1 MDIIISTITE
11 NALLLGIISAG
22 IVAVILISRF
32 FAIIMLILNKVN
44 DFFVDRFSSPQGQE
58 IYTETISYYKKWLTL
73 ITLFVV
79 IDIVLLIIPKTNTMR
94 YLEYGL
100 GLSIALIIAWL
111 GSRLFDNFFQAYLLE
126 SAINRKING
135 ELLVVANIIADGLII
150 LIVLS
155 IFAQTHQINLVA
167 LTASL
172 GIGGIAIAFAAQ
184 QTLSQLLGG
193 IVLYIDRPFIVDDY
207 IGLPDGT
214 FGRVESI
221 GLRSTKIR
229 NSGKGTLS
237 IIPNNSLTQMAV
249 ENYSGARKVL
259 TLVSLT
265 FSREVSESEKAM
277 IRQQILDSSKDIFG
291 LDSRST
297 EVTFTDFKSDA
308 GDVITQA
315 QVNFFILGSGEMSMD
330 MRGQLLGMAKQN
342 MIFQL
347 QQSGIDFE
355 IEEKSVNVN
364 SPITL

>member
-1 MDIIISTITE
+1 MNTIVSKIQE
-11 NALLLGIISAG
+11 NPLLIGMIALAILAIFLLSILGKFMIFIFNKFDSYLSKLFPSKTGVTIYAETTSYYRKWLFS
-22 IVAVILISRF
+22 ITFLVILD
-32 FAIIMLILNKVN
+32 L
-44 DFFVDRFSSPQGQE
+44 
-58 IYTETISYYKKWLTL
+58 
-73 ITLFVV
+73 
-79 IDIVLLIIPKTNTMR
+79 VLLIIPKSHLLK
-94 YLEYGL
+94 YAEYGL
-100 GLSIALIIAWL
+100 GLFIALIIIWL

-135 ELLVVANIIADGLII
+135 ELLVVSNIIADGLII
-150 LIVLS
+150 LVVLS
-155 IFAQTHQINLVA
+155 VFAQTHKINLIA

-172 GIGGIAIAFAAQ
+172 GVGGIAIAFAAQ

-193 IVLYIDRPFIVDDY
+193 IVLYVDRPFVVEDY

-249 ENYSGARKVL
+249 ENFSGARKVL

-265 FSREVSESEKAM
+265 FSRKVSETERAL
-277 IRQQILDSSKDIFG
+277 IRQQILESSRDIFG

-297 EVTFTDFKSDA
+297 EVNFTDFKSED
-308 GDVITQA
+308 GSVMTQA
-315 QVNFFILGSGEMSMD
+315 QVNFFILGSGEMSME

-355 IEEKSVNVN
+355 IVEKSVNVN
-364 SPITL
+364 APISF

>member
-1 MDIIISTITE
+1 M
-11 NALLLGIISAG
+11 
-22 IVAVILISRF
+22 
-32 FAIIMLILNKVN
+32 
-44 DFFVDRFSSPQGQE
+44 
-58 IYTETISYYKKWLTL
+58 
-73 ITLFVV
+73 
-79 IDIVLLIIPKTNTMR
+79 LLIIPKTNILR
-94 YLEYGL
+94 YIEYGL
-100 GLSIALIIAWL
+100 GLSIALIIIWL
-111 GSRLFDNFFQAYLLE
+111 GSRLFDNFFKAYLLE

-150 LIVLS
+150 LVVLS
-155 IFAQTHQINLVA
+155 VFAQTHKINLIA

-172 GIGGIAIAFAAQ
+172 GVGGLAIAFAAQ

-237 IIPNNSLTQMAV
+237 VIPNNSLTQMAV

-259 TLVSLT
+259 TLVYLT
-265 FSREVSESEKAM
+265 FSREITETEKAL
-277 IRQQILDSSKDIFG
+277 INQQILDSSRDIFG

-297 EVTFTDFKSDA
+297 KVSFTDFKSED
-308 GDVITQA
+308 GSTMTQA
-315 QVNFFILGSGEMSMD
+315 QVNFFILGSGEMSME

-342 MIFQL
+342 MVFQL

-355 IEEKSVNVN
+355 IVEKSVNVN
-364 SPITL
+364 APISF

>member
-1 MDIIISTITE
+1 MDIILSTIQE
-11 NALLLGIISAG
+11 NALLLSIIAATLTA
-22 IVAVILISRF
+22 IILISRF
-32 FAIIMLILNKVN
+32 FSLIMFLFKKANSFLFNL
-44 DFFVDRFSSPQGQE
+44 FSSPRGQA
-58 IYTETISYYKKWLTL
+58 IYTETISFYKKWLTF
-73 ITLFVV
+73 ITLLVV
-79 IDIVLLIIPKTNTMR
+79 IDIVLLIIPKTNTLK

-100 GLSIALIIAWL
+100 GLSIALVIAWL

-135 ELLVVANIIADGLII
+135 ELLVVANIVADGLIV

-155 IFAQTHQINLVA
+155 IFAQTHNINLVA
-167 LTASL
+167 LTTSL

-214 FGRVESI
+214 FGKVESI

-237 IIPNNSLTQMAV
+237 VIPNNSLTQMAV

-259 TLVSLT
+259 TLIYLT
-265 FSREVSESEKAM
+265 FSREVSVNEKAM
-277 IRQQILDSSKDIFG
+277 IRQQILDSSRDIYG
-291 LDSRST
+291 VDSRST
-297 EVTFTDFKSDA
+297 EINFTDFKADDGS
-308 GDVITQA
+308 VMTQA

-330 MRGQLLGMAKQN
+330 MRGQLLTMAKQN

-364 SPITL
+364 APITL